1 MRRAKW
7 PCLLLA
13 LLAFHG
19 GCAGNPVFPRHELP
33 RPPSDRA
40 YIYVYRTSPYRGPT
54 KIWLDG
60 VLVGSLTGDKFAFV
74 QVRPGRHVLVS
85 ESYEPEEFPVHV
97 IGGEE
102 VYLEQEVTVTP
113 VFEEFFVSLVGGV
126 AIVTDAERMRRG
138 ALGSELQQVSRA
150 EGRAAVRERG
160 IIPDR
165 PPPLPP
171 ASNGDASN
179 EVRLTGGPQRVRASE

>member
-1 MRRAKW
+1 MLEGVLAPGWTMPTAKRL
-7 PCLLLA
+7 CLLLA

-19 GCAGNPVFPRHELP
+19 GCAGNPSFPLHELP

-40 YIYVYRTSPYRGPT
+40 YIYVYRTGRYRGPT

-60 VLVGSLTGDKFAFV
+60 VLVGTLTGDRFAFV

-85 ESYEPEEFPVHV
+85 ESYEPDEFPVHV

-102 VYLEQEVTVTP
+102 VYLEQDAMP
-113 VFEEFFVSLVGGV
+113 AAMVFPMVIVEMGV
-126 AIVTDAERMRRG
+126 Y
-138 ALGSELQQVSRA
+138 SELQRVPRA
-150 EGRAAVRERG
+150 EGRASVRERQ

-171 ASNGDASN
+171 AGSGEVSN
-179 EVRLTGGPQRVRASE
+179 ELRLTGGPQRVRVSE